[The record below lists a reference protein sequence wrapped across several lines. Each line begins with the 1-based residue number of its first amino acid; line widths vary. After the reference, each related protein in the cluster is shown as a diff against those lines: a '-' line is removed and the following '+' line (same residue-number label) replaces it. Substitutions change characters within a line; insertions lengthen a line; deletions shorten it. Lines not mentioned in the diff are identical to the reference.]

1 MLHSDVVRDV
11 TGCDFYIFQLRR
23 RTEEEAMEVAAVDME
38 AAVEDM
44 AAVVMEEVVDTE
56 AAVEDME
63 VAATAVVTMAVV
75 AIQVEK

>member
-1 MLHSDVVRDV
+1 
-11 TGCDFYIFQLRR
+11 
-23 RTEEEAMEVAAVDME
+23 MEVAAVDME